1 MHPCGFLQAEQKD
14 LLYSAYFVAC
24 GLCAL
29 AVIPLYGTFITSL
42 FKVCSNQ
49 VGTVY
54 SPTNMKRVQAK
65 KLVFGYWERQI
76 RNQRFLLKLLQHF
89 FFTCLTAV
97 LRQLSPFFHFACH
110 IWPKP
115 RTGSYLLFLEALPDF
130 IVVFLCF
137 KSGINKGWKLWSIA
151 KLIKALVPVPFYERK
166 VVSGAIPGSLA
177 LMVQGGCNALPAGAA
192 LSMVSAVILH

>member
-115 RTGSYLLFLEALPDF
+115 RTGSYLLLLEALPDF
-130 IVVFLCF
+130 TVVFLCF
-137 KSGINKGWKLWSIA
+137 KSDINKGWKLWSIA
-151 KLIKALVPVPFYERK
+151 KLEQSQGAWLWWCK
-166 VVSGAIPGSLA
+166 VGAVLSLLEQLWA
-177 LMVQGGCNALPAGAA
+177 WWVQSYCTNKYISFPTVVL
-192 LSMVSAVILH
+192 